1 MDKKRPGNAEAAENG
16 QEART
21 TATAA
26 SGAGLLR
33 ASTPWSRASGSS
45 LRSDHTPAERAGGR
59 GGREVERSE
68 TSADPACTTR
78 RASVAPRNLGG
89 APLAPPSSMNDGPE
103 AGGVGRRQVLQGLL
117 AGVGAAIPGATRAQ
131 AMTPAAASPAAVQAA
146 AAKAKAADWK
156 PEFLDAHQLATVQS
170 LCERIVP
177 GSLAA
182 RSDRFI
188 DALLAV
194 DTRDSKQRFVSA
206 LGAMEADARLRFGK
220 PFKSLS
226 EAQQNEIL
234 SAASAGKPGRE
245 DWVWTPGTIVR
256 QPEPAPPKTTTRDH
270 FDNLKQWIVG
280 AYYSSE
286 AGMKE
291 LGSTGQMFFAGFPD
305 CDHEGGHS

>member
-1 MDKKRPGNAEAAENG
+1 
-16 QEART
+16 
-21 TATAA
+21 
-26 SGAGLLR
+26 
-33 ASTPWSRASGSS
+33 
-45 LRSDHTPAERAGGR
+45 
-59 GGREVERSE
+59 
-68 TSADPACTTR
+68 
-78 RASVAPRNLGG
+78 
-89 APLAPPSSMNDGPE
+89 MNE

-131 AMTPAAASPAAVQAA
+131 AMTPAAASPTAVQAA

-156 PEFLDAHQLATVQS
+156 PEFLDAHQLATVQA

-177 GSLAA
+177 GSRAA
-182 RSDRFI
+182 RSERFI

-194 DTRDSKQRFVSA
+194 DTRDNRQRFVSA
-206 LGAMEADARLRFGK
+206 LGAMDADARLRFGT

-226 EAQQNEIL
+226 EAQENEIL
-234 SAASAGKPGRE
+234 SAAAAGKRGQE

-291 LGSTGQMFFAGFPD
+291 LGSTGQMFFASFPD